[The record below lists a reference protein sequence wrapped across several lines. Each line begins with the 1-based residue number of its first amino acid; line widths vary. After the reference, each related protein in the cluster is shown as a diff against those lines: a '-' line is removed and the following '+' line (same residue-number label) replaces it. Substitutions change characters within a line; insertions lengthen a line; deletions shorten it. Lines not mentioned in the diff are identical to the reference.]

1 MQLLV
6 SVASAVE
13 ARAALAGGADIVDA
27 KDPRHGAL
35 GAVSIDVLRQIRG
48 AVGAARPVSAAIGDA
63 VDEGTI
69 ERTAFEY
76 AAAGAAF
83 VKVGFGG
90 IADAARVA
98 ALARSAQRGAA
109 AAGASVVLV
118 SYVDADRHACVGWQA
133 IASIAACADARGV
146 LLDTADKNGPGIRG
160 LVDFDTARACAQF
173 AHDHGLFIACAGK
186 LTLDDLAMV
195 RGLGADIA
203 GVRGAACEGGRTGQV
218 SAARVRALRA
228 AVEEAE
234 KGCSVGYQARSA
246 SSVLSS
252 AARSVST

>member
-6 SVASAVE
+6 SVDCVVE
-13 ARAALAGGADIVDA
+13 ARAAIAGGADIVDA

-35 GAVSIDVLRQIRG
+35 GAVSIDVLREIRG

-109 AAGASVVLV
+109 AAGASIVLV
-118 SYVDADRHACVGWQA
+118 SYADADRTASVGWQA
-133 IASIAACADARGV
+133 IASIAAGTNARGV
-146 LLDTADKNGPGIRG
+146 LLDTADKNGPGLRSF
-160 LVDFDTARACAQF
+160 VDLEAMRACARF
-173 AHDHGLFIACAGK
+173 AHDHGLLIACAGK
-186 LTLDDLAMV
+186 LTLDDLAFV
-195 RGLGADIA
+195 RDLGADVA
-203 GVRGAACEGGRTGQV
+203 GVRGAACEGGRTGRV
-218 SAARVRALRA
+218 SAARVRALHA
-228 AVEEAE
+228 AMEEGE
-234 KGCSVGYQARSA
+234 KRCSVGYPARSV
-246 SSVLSS
+246 SPVLSS
-252 AARSVST
+252 AARSAST